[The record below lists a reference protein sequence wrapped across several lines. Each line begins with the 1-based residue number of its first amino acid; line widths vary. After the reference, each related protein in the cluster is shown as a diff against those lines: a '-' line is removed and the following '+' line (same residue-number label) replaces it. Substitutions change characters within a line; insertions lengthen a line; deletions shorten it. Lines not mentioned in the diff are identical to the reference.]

1 MVGIPQLVTDLALL
15 MAVAAVTTIVC
26 KLIKQPV
33 LLGYVVAGFLISPT
47 VGWIP
52 NVGDAEGIAAWSEIG
67 VIFLMFGLG
76 LEFSIV
82 RLSTI
87 GKGAFIVAITVMGC
101 MMATGMAL
109 GTMLGWSFYTSLFLG
124 AMLSVSSTMIVSKV
138 YDELGCKG
146 KKFAELALGA
156 LVIEDIVA
164 VFLMVVLSTVVVGRA
179 EGGEMVLGLAR
190 MVLYL
195 VIWFVLAVLIVPS
208 VLKRVARALNDE
220 ILITVSVALC
230 LAMVMV
236 ANAIGFSA
244 ALGAFLAGSILAG
257 TALAH
262 RVDGLFKPVRD
273 LFGAVFFVSVGM
285 MVSPSQI
292 GENAVPI
299 AIIVLV
305 VLVGMPLFSG
315 IGALLAGQSLKTAVK
330 CGLSLSQVGEFSFI
344 IASLGVSLG
353 VMDGF
358 LYPVIVA
365 VSVVT
370 TLTTPVFVRS
380 SDGLYRLLVR
390 VLPQSVLDRLVYRK
404 EPDGGKEAA
413 TAVEYAKHWALR
425 IAMVIVAAIASAE
438 VLSRFVKPLLRGY
451 VAEPALGLALSVV
464 GILVTGAFMANLF
477 YGNRKGE
484 IRLLWIGGKAASA
497 VLVLSMLAG
506 VVVSSLSIV
515 FIIYVLEGV
524 FSWWFVL
531 LAFLLA
537 ALLARSRAI
546 HSGFLRLESGFLGN
560 LNENAMAERKAE
572 LDDEEHAN
580 WVEQRLYVVQVA
592 ATGKSSRLVRMR
604 SADYLSGVAFNL
616 DLVAIERDGRL
627 VGEDLV
633 PRLTKEDLGRRINDP
648 DDPLGIREGDL
659 LTFLG
664 TEDEVDSYVQKL
676 LKDDMIE
683 EGEAD
688 SVTLEEYLRSGRA
701 PREARCFSF
710 EVGPASE
717 FRGKSI
723 ASIDFMGAYGSLVVA
738 FEHSARIVMKPS
750 RNTILSQGDRVWVF
764 ADQVM
769 AEPLLALLGGEG
781 EVAVADS
788 PTAA

>member
-262 RVDGLFKPVRD
+262 RVEGLFKPVRD

-330 CGLSLSQVGEFSFI
+330 CGLSLS
-344 IASLGVSLG
+344 
-353 VMDGF
+353 
-358 LYPVIVA
+358 
-365 VSVVT
+365 
-370 TLTTPVFVRS
+370 
-380 SDGLYRLLVR
+380 
-390 VLPQSVLDRLVYRK
+390 
-404 EPDGGKEAA
+404 
-413 TAVEYAKHWALR
+413 
-425 IAMVIVAAIASAE
+425 
-438 VLSRFVKPLLRGY
+438 
-451 VAEPALGLALSVV
+451 
-464 GILVTGAFMANLF
+464 
-477 YGNRKGE
+477 
-484 IRLLWIGGKAASA
+484 
-497 VLVLSMLAG
+497 
-506 VVVSSLSIV
+506 
-515 FIIYVLEGV
+515 
-524 FSWWFVL
+524 
-531 LAFLLA
+531 
-537 ALLARSRAI
+537 
-546 HSGFLRLESGFLGN
+546 
-560 LNENAMAERKAE
+560 
-572 LDDEEHAN
+572 
-580 WVEQRLYVVQVA
+580 
-592 ATGKSSRLVRMR
+592 
-604 SADYLSGVAFNL
+604 
-616 DLVAIERDGRL
+616 
-627 VGEDLV
+627 
-633 PRLTKEDLGRRINDP
+633 
-648 DDPLGIREGDL
+648 
-659 LTFLG
+659 
-664 TEDEVDSYVQKL
+664 
-676 LKDDMIE
+676 
-683 EGEAD
+683 
-688 SVTLEEYLRSGRA
+688 
-701 PREARCFSF
+701 
-710 EVGPASE
+710 
-717 FRGKSI
+717 
-723 ASIDFMGAYGSLVVA
+723 
-738 FEHSARIVMKPS
+738 
-750 RNTILSQGDRVWVF
+750 
-764 ADQVM
+764 
-769 AEPLLALLGGEG
+769 
-781 EVAVADS
+781 
-788 PTAA
+788 